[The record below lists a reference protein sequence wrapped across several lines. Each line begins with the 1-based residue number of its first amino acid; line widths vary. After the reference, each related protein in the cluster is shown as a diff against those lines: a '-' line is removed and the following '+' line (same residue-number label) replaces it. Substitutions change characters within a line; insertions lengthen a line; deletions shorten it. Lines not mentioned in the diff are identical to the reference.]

1 MKRSYAL
8 TLAALLACAPLM
20 QVHAAAAAAPAAAP
34 VAGTAAASVP
44 VATPDAARVQAVQA
58 MLEAMQSEKMM
69 RSVAGASRYA
79 NDQQRDSVFVKLGKV
94 TPQEIYKRLALPV
107 ARVIGTEAA
116 NELTAFYA
124 SDYGKRLL
132 HQTYN
137 SGASMYPPEP
147 PVPNAAEK
155 KMLKKPALVQARKEL
170 AGADA
175 TIRHEAFALLQAII
189 KK

>member
-1 MKRSYAL
+1 MKPTYAL
-8 TLAALLACAPLM
+8 ALATLLACVPLTR
-20 QVHAAAAAAPAAAP
+20 AGAAAPAA
-34 VAGTAAASVP
+34 TAAPAAPTASVP
-44 VATPDAARVQAVQA
+44 VTAPDAARVQAVQA
-58 MLEAMQSEKMM
+58 MLAAMQSEKMM

-79 NDQQRDSVFVKLGKV
+79 NEEQRASVFAKLDKV
-94 TPQEIYKRLALPV
+94 PPQQIYQRLATPV
-107 ARVIGTEAA
+107 ARVIGVETA

-132 HQTYN
+132 QQTYN
-137 SGASMYPPEP
+137 SRASMFPPEP

-155 KMLKKPALVQARKEL
+155 KMLKRPALVQARKEL

-175 TIRHEAFALLQAII
+175 TIRHEAFVLLQAII

>member
-1 MKRSYAL
+1 MKPIYAL
-8 TLAALLACAPLM
+8 TMAALLAGAPLT
-20 QVHAAAAAAPAAAP
+20 QAAPAAAP
-34 VAGTAAASVP
+34 AATVAASTT

-69 RSVAGASRYA
+69 RSVAGASRYV
-79 NDQQRDSVFVKLGKV
+79 NDQQRDSVFAKLDKV
-94 TPQEIYKRLALPV
+94 PPQEIYKRLALPV
-107 ARVIGTEAA
+107 ARVIGVEAA
-116 NELTAFYA
+116 NELTTFYA

-132 HQTYN
+132 QQTYN
-137 SGASMYPPEP
+137 SRASMFPPEP

-170 AGADA
+170 AAADA

>member
-1 MKRSYAL
+1 MKRTYAL
-8 TLAALLACAPLM
+8 TLAALLACAPLT
-20 QVHAAAAAAPAAAP
+20 QAVAAAAPAAA
-34 VAGTAAASVP
+34 TAPAASAP

-79 NDQQRDSVFVKLGKV
+79 NEEQRASVFAKLEKV
-94 TPQEIYKRLALPV
+94 PPQQIFQRLALPV
-107 ARVIGTEAA
+107 ARVIGVEAA

-132 HQTYN
+132 QQTYN
-137 SGASMYPPEP
+137 SRASMFPPEP

-175 TIRHEAFALLQAII
+175 TIRHEAFVLLQAII

>member
-8 TLAALLACAPLM
+8 TLAALLACAPLT
-20 QVHAAAAAAPAAAP
+20 QAAPAAAP
-34 VAGTAAASVP
+34 AAVPAATPGASVP
-44 VATPDAARVQAVQA
+44 VATPDAARVQAVQS

-69 RSVAGASRYA
+69 RSVAGASRYV
-79 NDQQRDSVFVKLGKV
+79 NDQQRDSVFAKLDKV

-132 HQTYN
+132 QQTYN
-137 SGASMYPPEP
+137 SRASMFPPEP

-170 AGADA
+170 VAADA

-189 KK
+189 KR

>member
-1 MKRSYAL
+1 MKPIYAL
-8 TLAALLACAPLM
+8 TMAALLAGAPLT
-20 QVHAAAAAAPAAAP
+20 QAAPAAAP
-34 VAGTAAASVP
+34 AAT

-69 RSVAGASRYA
+69 RSVAGASRYV
-79 NDQQRDSVFVKLGKV
+79 NEGQRASVFAKLDKV
-94 TPQEIYKRLALPV
+94 APQEIYKRLALPV
-107 ARVIGTEAA
+107 ARVIGVEAA
-116 NELTAFYA
+116 NELSAFYA

-132 HQTYN
+132 QQTYN
-137 SGASMYPPEP
+137 SRASMFPPEP

-170 AGADA
+170 ASADA